1 MAISASTADGALPGA
16 FALFAGRRV
25 GYSWNTRA
33 AIRAAVD
40 LLGLKPGDEVLAPGW
55 NCGSELDPL
64 VAAGMSVRL
73 FPVGP
78 GGTVD
83 PDDVRQRI
91 GPRTRLVYLT
101 HYFGLLQPAT
111 AALRQLCDDNGLRLL
126 EDLALSLLSGAHPAE
141 GRVGDVALFCFYKF
155 FPVIGGGALVV
166 NRPDLPDP
174 VFPRPAPA
182 EEVAKAMLRRLPL
195 VGPALRRLRRAM
207 APPADAVQGIP
218 DIPGHYYFDV
228 DLSGRRM
235 ASSTARALASLDIDT
250 GIALRK
256 ARYARFLDRLQGVRG
271 AVPLYTDLPAG
282 AVPLGMPLL
291 VDAERRDR
299 LAAALASEGIEAT
312 PWWAGEHRGI
322 DFTGQDVARDLKA
335 RVLFLPAHPGIPE
348 AAIDYMASRLQAL
361 LRQEA

>member
-1 MAISASTADGALPGA
+1 MTVSAQLQSGV

-40 LLGLKPGDEVLAPGW
+40 LLSLVPGDEVLAPGW

-64 VAAGMSVRL
+64 VAAGLLVRL

-83 PDDVRQRI
+83 PDDVRQLI
-91 GPRTRLVYLT
+91 GPRTRAVYLT

-111 AALRQLCDDNGLRLL
+111 EALRQLCDDQGLRLV
-126 EDLALSLLSGAHPAE
+126 EDVALSLLSGAHPAE
-141 GRVGDVALFCFYKF
+141 GFAGDVAVFCFYKF

-166 NRPDLPDP
+166 NRPGLPDP
-174 VFPRPAPA
+174 VFPRAAPA
-182 EEVAKAMLRRLPL
+182 GAVAKAMLRRFPL
-195 VGPALRRLRRAM
+195 VGPALRRMRRA
-207 APPADAVQGIP
+207 AVPPAAALQGVP
-218 DIPGHYYFDV
+218 DMPMHYYFDP
-228 DLSGRRM
+228 DLAGRRL
-235 ASSTARALASLDIDT
+235 AAPTARTLAHVDIAAE
-250 GIALRK
+250 IALRK

-271 AVPLYTDLPAG
+271 AVPLYPDLPAG

-291 VDAERRDR
+291 VEAARRNR
-299 LAAALASEGIEAT
+299 LAAALLAEGIEAT

-335 RVLFLPAHPGIPE
+335 RVLFLPAHPGIPASGIDHM
-348 AAIDYMASRLQAL
+348 AARLQAL